1 LNDPPDP
8 ALAASTPLSEARLHL
23 VIETATTACSVA
35 LLRGDSVVAHA
46 HEDGARGHAER
57 LIPMIAALPEGGRA
71 DAILVNC
78 GPGSFTGVRVG
89 LAAAR
94 ALGLAWGVPVH
105 GYSTHALLAARLF
118 EDHDSLTKALIVIEG
133 GHGEVFIQ
141 SYAARPLKALD
152 DLASCVPEAVPFQD
166 VAAGSAAERIACDQ
180 ALMIGPDARDARLL
194 PAALRTLT
202 PSPIYGRAPD
212 AKPNP

>member
-1 LNDPPDP
+1 LT
-8 ALAASTPLSEARLHL
+8 ASTPLSEARLHL

-35 LLRGDSVVAHA
+35 LLRGDMIVAHA
-46 HEDGARGHAER
+46 HEEGARGHAER
-57 LIPMIAALPEGGRA
+57 LIPMIATLPDGGRA

-78 GPGSFTGVRVG
+78 GPGSFTGARVG

-94 ALGLAWGVPVH
+94 ALGLAWCVPVH

-118 EDHDSLTKALIVIEG
+118 EDHGSLTKAMIVIEG
-133 GHGEVFIQ
+133 GHGEVFTQ
-141 SYAARPLKALD
+141 SYAARPLVALD
-152 DLASCVPEAVPFQD
+152 DLASCVPDKVPFQA
-166 VAAGSAAERIACDQ
+166 VAAGSAAGRIACDQ
-180 ALMIGPDARDARLL
+180 AVMVGPDARDVRLL
-194 PAALRTLT
+194 PSTMRSLS